1 MVTLVGK
8 KAPKFSSPAIVDG
21 KRVENNFSLEKF
33 IGQKYVVLFFYTKD
47 FSGICPSE
55 LHDFQSKL
63 NEFKSKNV
71 EVIGCSTDT
80 EESHLAWL
88 NIDKENGGIKGIT
101 YPLIAD
107 TTKTISY
114 NYGTLMGNYEIN
126 ENNTLEA
133 NGPMIALRGLF
144 LIDKNGIIQHQLV
157 NHFTLVRNVNEILR
171 TVDALQY
178 FEKNGVFCPVVR

>member
-88 NIDKENGGIKGIT
+88 NIDKKNGGIKGIT

-114 NYGTLMGNYEIN
+114 NYGTLMVP
-126 ENNTLEA
+126 L
-133 NGPMIALRGLF
+133 
-144 LIDKNGIIQHQLV
+144 
-157 NHFTLVRNVNEILR
+157 
-171 TVDALQY
+171 
-178 FEKNGVFCPVVR
+178 